1 MALRKKEKYI
11 FNTQTLSYEKAVVGW
26 GTRILRFLGFMIAAF
41 VFSLVISTIYYRF
54 FDSPKEKILKAELN
68 QLKDKFG
75 K

>member
-41 VFSLVISTIYYRF
+41 VFSSIR
-54 FDSPKEKILKAELN
+54 PKR
-68 QLKDKFG
+68 KFSRPR
-75 K
+75 